1 MIGKGLPGVRGK
13 CAWPD
18 AAIRVLSAYP
28 SSAVASPHL
37 FQKVWR
43 GQYLHGVRARGN
55 RGNAWH
61 SRG

>member
-18 AAIRVLSAYP
+18 VAIRVLSTYP

-37 FQKVWR
+37 FQKV
-43 GQYLHGVRARGN
+43 GVAGICT
-55 RGNAWH
+55 A
-61 SRG
+61 